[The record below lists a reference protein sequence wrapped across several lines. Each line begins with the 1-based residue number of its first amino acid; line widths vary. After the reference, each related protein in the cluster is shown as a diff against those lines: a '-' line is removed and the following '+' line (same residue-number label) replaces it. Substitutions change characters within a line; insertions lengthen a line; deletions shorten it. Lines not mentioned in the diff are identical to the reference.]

1 MASFGRAYSGP
12 VLTMS
17 PQPFPQ
23 TTHSIGGFSNQQASP
38 NPFGYAPNQT
48 PAPPTRPAAG
58 RKRSRDEAAPNLESD
73 TPPPKPAVLE
83 RGWTYGPGMTLI
95 KPDSGYST
103 DAGSQSG
110 TWLEDKAA
118 VADATRRQQ
127 EAAYI
132 EPRSVKSQRVH
143 RDEEPSPTSVTSPAN
158 PLSQTQSTLSQTN
171 SEAGPIIDDF
181 TLHLGIGW
189 RRISA
194 DEHIQAAARGWAR
207 YIENHYPLT
216 NVNICLESQGLASYL
231 VESTQGFFLFA
242 ENLREG
248 RLLSTTIQGAMQN
261 LQSSP
266 PVFEA
271 PESMLATES
280 PSPRPTETPFFTQ
293 AVDSD
298 MAMS

>member
-1 MASFGRAYSGP
+1 MASFGRSYSGP

-23 TTHSIGGFSNQQASP
+23 ATHSVGGFSNQHASL
-38 NPFGYAPNQT
+38 NPFNFAPTQT
-48 PAPPTRPAAG
+48 TAAPTRPAAG

-73 TPPPKPAVLE
+73 APPPKPAQLE
-83 RGWTYGPGMTLI
+83 RGWTYGPGMVLI
-95 KPDSGYST
+95 KPDSGYSA

-118 VADATRRQQ
+118 VAKATQRQQ
-127 EAAYI
+127 EASYV
-132 EPRSVKSQRVH
+132 EPRNVKSQRVH
-143 RDEEPSPTSVTSPAN
+143 RDGEPSPTTLTSPAN
-158 PLSQTQSTLSQTN
+158 PLSQGQSTLSQTN
-171 SEAGPIIDDF
+171 SDAGPIIDDF

-207 YIENHYPLT
+207 YIENHYPLS
-216 NVNICLESQGLASYL
+216 NVNICLESKGLASYL
-231 VESTQGFFLFA
+231 VESTQGYFLFA

-266 PVFEA
+266 PTFEG
-271 PESMLATES
+271 PGIMLASES

-293 AVDSD
+293 AVDSE

>member
-23 TTHSIGGFSNQQASP
+23 ATHTMGGFSNQQAP
-38 NPFGYAPNQT
+38 NPFGFAPTQT
-48 PAPPTRPAAG
+48 PAALTRPAAG
-58 RKRSRDEAAPNLESD
+58 RKRSRDEAAPNLDSD
-73 TPPPKPAVLE
+73 APPPKPAQLE

-95 KPDSGYST
+95 KPNSGYNA

-118 VADATRRQQ
+118 VAEATRRQV
-127 EAAYI
+127 EASYV
-132 EPRSVKSQRVH
+132 EPRSVKSQRMH
-143 RDEEPSPTSVTSPAN
+143 RDEEPSPTTITSPVN

-171 SEAGPIIDDF
+171 SDAGPIIDDF

-207 YIENHYPLT
+207 YIENHYPVT
-216 NVNICLESQGLASYL
+216 NVNICLESKGLASYL
-231 VESTQGFFLFA
+231 VESTQGYFLFA

-248 RLLSTTIQGAMQN
+248 RLLSATIQGAMQN
-261 LQSSP
+261 LQSNP
-266 PVFEA
+266 PTFEGS
-271 PESMLATES
+271 ENMLATES
-280 PSPRPTETPFFTQ
+280 PSPRPTETPFFTHV
-293 AVDSD
+293 ADSE